1 MIINKKNIIN
11 KKKRIK
17 ELVFNIINLQ
27 TYMYMKKYVF
37 LAASALALA
46 SCTSDDFLGDTQG
59 NVQSNTSAINFDGGT
74 GKITRA
80 STLTGDKA
88 AGALNNN
95 YVVFGYKTAQDNSTT
110 TTVFDHYT
118 INWNNQAGK
127 TESNTCG
134 WEYVGQKANSLSK
147 LPGDKDQTIKYWDY
161 SASQYDFVA
170 FSFGKAIQGEGD
182 GKVKATAV
190 TTTPKLSYTLTGA
203 VNDLAK
209 CFIADRIT
217 AKSTV
222 ENKKNNLL
230 VAYKDNVQF
239 NFRSLSTKVT
249 MGIYETVPGYSV
261 KDVVFYSDKDTKLNG
276 ENNKPTLYAAKAT
289 IPSGKGTITVTFP
302 ETDNTKTDYNKAHVN
317 FEVASGE
324 TNSSSITFRDL
335 STDTRESNETGTA
348 YIGRD
353 ITKIS
358 TPKKDDGTTKDY
370 NVVIPAEVGDLT
382 LKVDYTLESIDG
394 SGETIKVT
402 GATAVVPGKYT
413 NWEPNYAYT
422 YIFKISDKTNGSTG
436 GENDPAGLYP
446 IKFDAIVTETE
457 TGKQETI
464 TTVDKKSIT
473 TYAKGEINNE
483 YKTNDNIYVS
493 VNNTTALHIKKGED
507 DTTPT
512 NVKLYTA
519 TGIGSYEKNITE
531 ATVALCLSKG
541 TNTATTGEKVLS
553 VDDDNKL
560 TVTPATGLTIATQ
573 IEAADAVDGNA
584 INGNFAKFKPTTP
597 GTYVFEFTDTDT
609 NKYYKV
615 IIVK

>member
-1 MIINKKNIIN
+1 
-11 KKKRIK
+11 
-17 ELVFNIINLQ
+17 
-27 TYMYMKKYVF
+27 MKKYVF

-46 SCTSDDFLGDTQG
+46 SCTSDDFLGNTPG

-80 STLTGDKA
+80 TTQTGADAAKTLGYS
-88 AGALNNN
+88 
-95 YVVFGYKTAQDNSTT
+95 YVVYGYKTVNDVP

-118 INWNNQAGK
+118 IKWNGLKDK

-134 WEYVGQKANSLSK
+134 WEYVGQKANSLSS
-147 LPGDKDQTIKYWDY
+147 LEGDKDQTIKYWDY

-170 FSFGKAIQGEGD
+170 FSFGKATQGDEE
-182 GKVKATAV
+182 GKVTASKIDN
-190 TTTPKLSYTLTGA
+190 TPSYTLTGN
-203 VNDLAK
+203 VNELAK

-217 AKSTV
+217 ATPKETTT
-222 ENKKNNLL
+222 KKANLL
-230 VAYKDNVQF
+230 VGYKDDVQF

-249 MGIYETVPGYSV
+249 MGIYETIPGYSV
-261 KDVVFYSDKDTKLNG
+261 KDVVFYSDKTTALSG
-276 ENNKPTLYAAKAT
+276 ENNKPTLYAASAS
-289 IPSGKGTITVTFP
+289 IPSGKGTITVKFP
-302 ETDNTKTDYNKAHVN
+302 TTDENNTDYNKAHVEFKAATGSN
-317 FEVASGE
+317 
-324 TNSSSITFRDL
+324 NSSSIQFGKL
-335 STDTRESNETGTA
+335 STVDKENEEKGTTGF
-348 YIGRD
+348 IGRD
-353 ITKIS
+353 ITTFS
-358 TPKKDDGTTKDY
+358 TPKEGNNKKY
-370 NVVIPAEVGDLT
+370 EVVIPAKVGALT

-402 GATAVVPGKYT
+402 GATAVVPEKYT

-436 GENDPAGLYP
+436 GSTAGLYP
-446 IKFDAIVTETE
+446 ITFDAIVTETE

-464 TTVDKKSIT
+464 TTVADNSIT
-473 TYAKGEINNE
+473 TYAKGAINEE
-483 YKTNDNIYVS
+483 YKKDANIYVS
-493 VNNTTALHIKKGED
+493 VNNTTDLHIKKGED

-512 NVKLYTA
+512 NVKLFTA
-519 TGIGSYEKNITE
+519 TGTGSYEKNITE

-541 TNTATTGEKVLS
+541 TTTATTGEKVLS

-584 INGNFAKFKPTTP
+584 ISGNFAKFKPTNA
-597 GTYVFEFTDTDT
+597 GTYVFEFTDTKNKNT
-609 NKYYKV
+609 KYYKV

>member
-1 MIINKKNIIN
+1 
-11 KKKRIK
+11 
-17 ELVFNIINLQ
+17 
-27 TYMYMKKYVF
+27 MKKYIF
-37 LAASALALA
+37 LAASVLTLA
-46 SCTSDDFLGDTQG
+46 SCSSDDFIGDTPG

-80 STLTGDKA
+80 TLEGDKA
-88 AGALNNN
+88 AKALNNN
-95 YVVFGYKTAQDNSTT
+95 YVVYGYKTAQDKST

-161 SASQYDFVA
+161 SATQYDFVA
-170 FSFGKAIQGEGD
+170 FSFGLANQGEGE

-190 TTTPKLSYTLTGA
+190 TTNPKLSYTLTGA
-203 VNDLAK
+203 VEELEK

-217 AKSTV
+217 AKPTDA
-222 ENKKNNLL
+222 NKKNNLL
-230 VAYKDNVQF
+230 VGYKDNVQF

-261 KDVVFYSDKDTKLNG
+261 KDVKFYSADNTKATD
-276 ENNKPTLYAAKAT
+276 NKPTLYATDKK
-289 IPSGKGTITVTFP
+289 IPAGNGTVTVTFP
-302 ETDNTKTDYNKAHVN
+302 TETEKESDYNKAHVE
-317 FEVASGE
+317 FTAATGSEK
-324 TNSSSITFRDL
+324 SSSIQFGTL
-335 STDTRESNETGTA
+335 STVEREKQENTTTGF
-348 YIGRD
+348 IGRD
-353 ITKIS
+353 ITTFS
-358 TPKKDDGTTKDY
+358 TPKKDDGKTKVY
-370 NVVIPAEVGDLT
+370 EVVIPAKVGDLT

-394 SGETIKVT
+394 SGETITVT

-436 GENDPAGLYP
+436 TPGTNPAGLYP
-446 IKFDAIVTETE
+446 ITFDAIVTETE

-464 TTVDKKSIT
+464 TTVDKNSIT

-483 YKTNDNIYVS
+483 YKKDENIYVS
-493 VNNTTALHIKKGED
+493 VNNTTDLHINRGNEE

-512 NVKLYTA
+512 NVMLYTA
-519 TGIGSYEKNITE
+519 TGTGSYEKNITE

-541 TNTATTGEKVLS
+541 TTTTTTGERVLS
-553 VDDDNKL
+553 VDDNNKL
-560 TVTPATGLTIATQ
+560 TVTPANGLTIVSE
-573 IEAADAVDGNA
+573 IAADDAVDGNA
-584 INGNFAKFKPTTP
+584 INGKFARFKPTNA
-597 GTYVFEFTDTDT
+597 GTYVFEFTDNDNNKT
-609 NKYYKV
+609 KYYKV
-615 IIVK
+615 IIVKE

>member
-1 MIINKKNIIN
+1 
-11 KKKRIK
+11 
-17 ELVFNIINLQ
+17 
-27 TYMYMKKYVF
+27 MKKYIF
-37 LAASALALA
+37 LAASALTLA
-46 SCTSDDFLGDTQG
+46 SCTSEDFLGNTPG

-74 GKITRA
+74 GKISRA
-80 STLTGDKA
+80 ILQNDKA
-88 AGALNNN
+88 AEALNNN
-95 YVVFGYKTAQDNSTT
+95 YVVYGYKTAQDNSTT
-110 TTVFDHYT
+110 TVFDHYT
-118 INWNNQAGK
+118 IHWNNQAGK

-370 NVVIPAEVGDLT
+370 NVVIPAEVGALT

-402 GATAVVPGKYT
+402 GATAVVPEKYT

-436 GENDPAGLYP
+436 GSTDPAGLYP
-446 IKFDAIVTETE
+446 ITFDAIVTETE

-464 TTVDKKSIT
+464 TTVDKNSIT
-473 TYAKGEINNE
+473 TYAKGAINEE
-483 YKTNDNIYVS
+483 YKKDANIYVS
-493 VNNTTALHIKKGED
+493 VNNTTALHIKKGVD

-512 NVKLYTA
+512 NVKLFTA
-519 TGIGSYEKNITE
+519 TGTGSYEKNITE

-541 TNTATTGEKVLS
+541 TETGTTEGEKKLS
-553 VDDDNKL
+553 NGTGNDL
-560 TVTPATGLTIATQ
+560 TVTPATGLTIVSE
-573 IEAADAVDGNA
+573 IAADDAVDGNA
-584 INGNFAKFKPTTP
+584 IKGNFAKFTPSTP
-597 GTYVFEFTDTDT
+597 GTYVFEFTDADSK
-609 NKYYKV
+609 KYYKV

>member
-1 MIINKKNIIN
+1 
-11 KKKRIK
+11 
-17 ELVFNIINLQ
+17 
-27 TYMYMKKYVF
+27 MYMKKYIF
-37 LAASALALA
+37 LAASALTLA

-74 GKITRA
+74 GKITRTTQA
-80 STLTGDKA
+80 GPDAAKTLG
-88 AGALNNN
+88 NS
-95 YVVFGYKTAQDNSTT
+95 YIVFGYKTAQDKST

-170 FSFGKAIQGEGD
+170 FSFGEAIQGEED

-217 AKSTV
+217 AKSTDDK
-222 ENKKNNLL
+222 KKNNLL

-402 GATAVVPGKYT
+402 GATAVVPEKYT
-413 NWEPNYAYT
+413 NWEPNFAYT

-436 GENDPAGLYP
+436 GSTDSAGLYP
-446 IKFDAIVTETE
+446 ITFDAIVTETE

-483 YKTNDNIYVS
+483 YKTKDNIYVS
-493 VNNTTALHIKKGED
+493 VAGKTLTIDDAETTN
-507 DTTPT
+507 T

-519 TGIGSYEKNITE
+519 TATGTQTITE
-531 ATVALCLSKG
+531 ATVAHCLKSGEDIVGGGKKL
-541 TNTATTGEKVLS
+541 TNGDTNV
-553 VDDDNKL
+553 L
-560 TVTPATGLTIATQ
+560 TVTPATTTLSIVDK
-573 IEAADAVDGNA
+573 IEAKDAVDGNE
-584 INGNFAKFKPTTP
+584 ISGNFARFTP
-597 GTYVFEFTDTDT
+597 ENAGTYVFEFTDNDN

>member
-1 MIINKKNIIN
+1 
-11 KKKRIK
+11 
-17 ELVFNIINLQ
+17 
-27 TYMYMKKYVF
+27 MKKYIF
-37 LAASALALA
+37 LAASALTLA
-46 SCTSDDFLGDTQG
+46 SCTSDDFLGNTPG

-370 NVVIPAEVGDLT
+370 NVVIPAKVGALT

-402 GATAVVPGKYT
+402 GATAVVPEKYT

-436 GENDPAGLYP
+436 GSTAGLYP
-446 IKFDAIVTETE
+446 ITFDAIVTETE

-464 TTVDKKSIT
+464 TTVADNSIT
-473 TYAKGEINNE
+473 TYAKGEINKE
-483 YKTNDNIYVS
+483 YKTNNNIYVS
-493 VNNTTALHIKKGED
+493 VAGKTLTIDDAETTK
-507 DTTPT
+507 T

-519 TGIGSYEKNITE
+519 NATGTQTITE
-531 ATVALCLSKG
+531 ATVAHCLKSGETVDGGGKKL
-541 TNTATTGEKVLS
+541 TNGDGNV
-553 VDDDNKL
+553 L
-560 TVTPATGLTIATQ
+560 TVTPATDLLSIVSEIA
-573 IEAADAVDGNA
+573 ADDAVDGNA
-584 INGNFAKFKPTTP
+584 ISGNFAKFTPSTP

-609 NKYYKV
+609 KKYYKV